1 MRRKCGNESKQG
13 ESRSQLNKEMGCC
26 NKIPHYFTK
35 ADQILRAL

>member
-13 ESRSQLNKEMGCC
+13 ESRSKLNKETGRC
-26 NKIPHYFTK
+26 NKIHYFTK